1 MASENEDSGSGSR
14 SLWDRLFG
22 GADEAAPDPEPD
34 PVEETDAKESGGFFG
49 DSFDA
54 LADAAE
60 SVSEAATSAMQ
71 HVADSDPDGDGLTTA
86 EEIRLGTDPGK
97 SDTDGDT
104 WDDGI
109 EHLTNSDPLVADRP
123 NSDPP
128 SFFEDP
134 LSSMVNTADEMTG
147 GIARDLL
154 SQLDPNPTEIQ
165 PGTDP
170 NIAPSGPASDDPGFF
185 KDPLGTIAGGVDD
198 MTGGIAGR
206 LGDAFEE
213 VGKAD
218 PDGDGV
224 PTATEIRIGT
234 DPAAWEDNP
243 DTDGDHLSDRYEVEL
258 GSDPGSHDSDRDG
271 LTDFQELDLG
281 TDPNLKDTDGDGVDD
296 FAEVNVF
303 ETDPSRPPSGP
314 GRPVSPAPS
323 VDLADLTDAEIDDM
337 TVAELEELTEDDFDI
352 PASPMHSQ
360 TADDDNDGIAN
371 DMDEVGAV
379 FAARAYDTDSDRDGL
394 TDVAEA
400 RLGTDPTNRDT
411 DGDKMPDLTEIR
423 LGTDPLVADEMPAN
437 MLGLGLESDGTE
449 EGDLFV
455 HMGKVEGILMERQEA
470 LSSEPEG
477 PETNDELI
485 EAETATTDPFIERV
499 DEALANLGEDAPAPE
514 VVVEEPTALS
524 DEPTETFETIE
535 TIDAAVDSLLVDGD
549 DLDGE

>member
-243 DTDGDHLSDRYEVEL
+243 
-258 GSDPGSHDSDRDG
+258 
-271 LTDFQELDLG
+271 
-281 TDPNLKDTDGDGVDD
+281 DTDGDGVDD